1 MIHFKFFQIQK
12 NFLLDTEKIFSQKSN
27 WLLSKKINRQFNKRN
42 LEIFWIKIIFFNEK
56 ISKLNWDFWIYY
68 SYNDCIKI
76 IKILGLN
83 YKEKIIKIKQFDCKS
98 KTLIETQK
106 LSLNS
111 KNWVQA
117 LNYLVQTKFSL
128 LKCLSLSG

>member
-1 MIHFKFFQIQK
+1 MNK
-12 NFLLDTEKIFSQKSN
+12 NN
-27 WLLSKKINRQFNKRN
+27 
-42 LEIFWIKIIFFNEK
+42 FFNEK